1 MIGKSPLIFFVIVL
15 IILSCKKDPEI
26 VVDSQK
32 SELIETYLDSA
43 GLLDRVSQDTSG
55 LYFYPITLNPS
66 GKTQAE
72 GSVLKFFY
80 QMTLLNGTIV
90 DTYDSLDADTLI
102 VKQGV
107 SAIYPVG
114 FDYALGYLKEGEKWG
129 FVLPSRIAFGDFSY
143 STLIPENA
151 IIRLE
156 IELLEIQSEEDIL
169 DNELDRINTYI
180 TSASLRDT
188 VNNPYNQ
195 PEYLP
200 SGMLFKRLRLGGSR
214 RPGPD
219 SLITITYE
227 GRFFDESVFDRVTNT
242 DPFEFYF
249 GQSQVISGLELGI
262 AEMALQES
270 ALLVIPSYLAYRESA
285 QVLPPFLTED
295 MINLE
300 IIPSYSGK
308 VGPYQPL
315 IFEIQLIG
323 VN

>member
-1 MIGKSPLIFFVIVL
+1 MIGKTPLLISLVVL
-15 IILSCKKDPEI
+15 IILSCKKDPE
-26 VVDSQK
+26 VVIDSQE
-32 SELIETYLDSA
+32 SNLIEAYLDSA
-43 GLLDRVSQDTSG
+43 GLLDVVAQDTSG
-55 LYFYPITLNPS
+55 LYSYPISLNPG
-66 GKTQAE
+66 GKTQSE

-80 QMTLLNGTIV
+80 QMSLLDSTVI

-102 VKQGV
+102 VRQGA

-129 FVLPSRIAFGDFSY
+129 FVLPSRIAFGNYAY

-169 DNELDRINTYI
+169 DNELDQINNYVT
-180 TSASLRDT
+180 TASLRDT

-200 SGMLFKRLRLGGSR
+200 SGMLYKRLGLGGSR

-227 GRFFDESVFDRVTNT
+227 GRFMDGTVFDRATNS

-249 GQSQVISGLELGI
+249 GQAQVIPGLELGI

-285 QVLPPFLTED
+285 QVIPPFLTEE

-300 IIPSYSGK
+300 IIPSYSGN

-323 VN
+323 VD